1 MLQKGF
7 FVSNFRALVLRCCF
21 CVCRR
26 CGFLLFGRIALTQQ
40 IKLSNHAWKNKLSIF
55 YTHDTNFA
63 LSLSTTCVN
72 VQIEAKLNGS
82 WVAVVA
88 AAGALIVLQCIYISF
103 TQIRT

>member
-1 MLQKGF
+1 MCCKKGSLF
-7 FVSNFRALVLRCCF
+7 LISVLWCFGAVFVCAA
-21 CVCRR
+21 
-26 CGFLLFGRIALTQQ
+26 GFLLFGRIALTQQ

-88 AAGALIVLQCIYISF
+88 AAAGALIVLQCIYISF